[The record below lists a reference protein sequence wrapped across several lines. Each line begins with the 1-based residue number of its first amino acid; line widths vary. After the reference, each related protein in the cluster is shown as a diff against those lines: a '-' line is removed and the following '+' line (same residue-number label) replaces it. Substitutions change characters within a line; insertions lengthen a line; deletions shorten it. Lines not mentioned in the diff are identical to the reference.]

1 MLNLIKKATVV
12 NSAGNAYVFD
22 NIMAGV
28 GGSAT
33 IGYSLNPL
41 ALQVDDN
48 QRQQYC
54 FEHQL
59 DIRVLDAD
67 SNYAYLQNDI
77 ASGEKFDVSLLTLD
91 GFVFMED
98 VLLSAP
104 RQMDQVLADQI
115 FVTKKTVP
123 TYHGPTFYSNA
134 GVYGGDNLLAFY
146 DVENGDATR
155 IHGFTSTVN
164 SLATTYAGGAMNCVA
179 GANNGYAYFEP
190 MAMPFAGEQFQA
202 TIEVKSVAGA
212 GVAQLGVAHR
222 KTKGGGITHANAG
235 PTITT
240 AGNYTVTF
248 GKPSDALYTSFFVRV
263 IASGDW
269 VNVAN
274 PRLRKIGTG
283 FTM

>member
-1 MLNLIKKATVV
+1 MLNLIKSATVV

-77 ASGEKFDVSLLTLD
+77 AAGEKFDVSILTLD

-134 GVYGGDNLLAFY
+134 GVYGGDNLFAFY

-155 IHGFTSTVN
+155 IHGFTTTTN
-164 SLATTYAGGAMNCVA
+164 SLGTTYAGGAMNCVA
-179 GANNGYAYFEP
+179 GAANGYAFFEP
-190 MAMPFAGEQFQA
+190 MAMPFGGEQFQA
-202 TIEVKSVAGA
+202 TIEVKSLSGA
-212 GVAQLGVAHR
+212 GNAEIGVVHR
-222 KTKGGGITHANAG
+222 RFKGGGVTHANSAVI
-235 PTITT
+235 ITT
-240 AGNYTVTF
+240 AGNYTTTF
-248 GKPSDALYTSFFVRV
+248 TKPADAIYTGFYVRV
-263 IASGDW
+263 ISSGAW

-274 PRLRKIGTG
+274 PRMRKIGTG